1 MCFQCR
7 PCDFKTQTDICIR
20 GLCNVHVDIISKSQR
35 CMTQPIA
42 VWNVSNTW
50 LRLSWFATARGVWL
64 PRTLSQWKLNC
75 NDAANYHKGNHFQLA
90 EDIRHKMN
98 KCNNQCKHNGHL
110 TRGWGCRRVL
120 HNYTTHPYIC
130 GQYSN
135 RPPVQS
141 YRSISLTSR
150 PRIPHSWWSWAGEG
164 GACCHAW
171 VQCSG
176 LTYGNSYG
184 SIILSTT
191 VSD

>member
-1 MCFQCR
+1 MYLWIVKC
-7 PCDFKTQTDICIR
+7 PCGYHFKISE
-20 GLCNVHVDIISKSQR
+20 VHDTAYC
-35 CMTQPIA
+35 CMKREQYVITSFL
-42 VWNVSNTW
+42 VCDGS
-50 LRLSWFATARGVWL
+50 GVWL
-64 PRTLSQWKLNC
+64 PHTLSHWKLNG
-75 NDAANYHKGNHFQLA
+75 NDAANNHKGNHFTLA

-110 TRGWGCRRVL
+110 IRRWGCRRVL

-171 VQCSG
+171 VQCNG